1 MTAAPLCPPPS
12 RRARRAWRRGVSL
25 IELMVGMA
33 IGLVAVLV
41 MTQVTLVFEGRK
53 RSTTSGS
60 DAQVNGALALQTLQ
74 RDIQM
79 AGYGMTS
86 GGAAGC
92 TLRGRRGSVVPPWDG
107 QPLTGVRI
115 TPGAGGAPA
124 TLDILMS
131 NPRGFSLP
139 MRVAENHRK
148 DADFFRVDANT
159 NLGNA
164 LGDLMVAVPNPLP
177 PPSQFSP
184 SHCTVFNVSAAPT
197 GDILEHVA
205 SPASGPWNQD
215 STTTLFPGTLSDHIS
230 YAAGSHLI
238 NLGTLVHRRYSVRNG
253 TLCLASFDSTTGGFT
268 TNSTA
273 GQGCFVTGDATR
285 EDLYAQ
291 IVNLQAVYG
300 LDTTTPRDNVVDV
313 WSATT
318 PTDWTQVLAV
328 RLAVVARTTQYE
340 GKPGDATSIVT
351 SAEPSWRPDGSTVA
365 TLKVQG
371 LVTCPASDTDCWKHY
386 RYRVFETVVPLRNML
401 WQS

>member
-1 MTAAPLCPPPS
+1 M
-12 RRARRAWRRGVSL
+12 
-25 IELMVGMA
+25 
-33 IGLVAVLV
+33 
-41 MTQVTLVFEGRK
+41 
-53 RSTTSGS
+53 
-60 DAQVNGALALQTLQ
+60 
-74 RDIQM
+74 
-79 AGYGMTS
+79 
-86 GGAAGC
+86 
-92 TLRGRRGSVVPPWDG
+92 
-107 QPLTGVRI
+107 
-115 TPGAGGAPA
+115 
-124 TLDILMS
+124 
-131 NPRGFSLP
+131 
-139 MRVAENHRK
+139 
-148 DADFFRVDANT
+148 
-159 NLGNA
+159 
-164 LGDLMVAVPNPLP
+164 
-177 PPSQFSP
+177 
-184 SHCTVFNVSAAPT
+184 
-197 GDILEHVA
+197 
-205 SPASGPWNQD
+205 
-215 STTTLFPGTLSDHIS
+215 
-230 YAAGSHLI
+230 
-238 NLGTLVHRRYSVRNG
+238 HRRYSVRNG